1 MCDVRAEATSVLPV
15 GPGGLRQVDPHWYSP
30 NRSLSSTGDQQKIVS
45 DRCAC
50 ACACVLPKNAGRILV
65 GLGAATEQEVQRN
78 NHEANLIGVRTFKLK
93 YAWISDRLKTERERG
108 ISTYKHLVGCQ

>member
-1 MCDVRAEATSVLPV
+1 M
-15 GPGGLRQVDPHWYSP
+15 
-30 NRSLSSTGDQQKIVS
+30 S

-50 ACACVLPKNAGRILV
+50 ACVLSKYAGRILV

-78 NHEANLIGVRTFKLK
+78 NHEANLMGVRTFKLK